1 MQAFPPKSFIKQ
13 FVTGK
18 VAIEI
23 LKTKLHVIYVHAG
36 RLLEVKPLF
45 RAVKARLVSLFIL
58 IPRTN
63 LKLQILV
70 IPDDDEGEHVED
82 DAANLEAVLDPEEE
96 EGGGGGEGEGEAAPV
111 DEELAGEEAPA
122 AEEGGEA
129 PAEDV
134 EL

>member
-45 RAVKARLVSLFIL
+45 RAVKARLVSMFIS

-63 LKLQILV
+63 LI
-70 IPDDDEGEHVED
+70 I
-82 DAANLEAVLDPEEE
+82 DPRDPRRRRRGAR
-96 EGGGGGEGEGEAAPV
+96 GG
-111 DEELAGEEAPA
+111 
-122 AEEGGEA
+122 
-129 PAEDV
+129 
-134 EL
+134 